1 MPTISGVYAICNTVT
16 DRAYVGSGKDI
27 HNRRSSHFWQLRNH
41 RHKNHLMQA
50 DFDLYGADSFE
61 FTVLDTLPVPAARQI
76 EQAHIDSGQF
86 AYNLAPKAAGG
97 GKHTAQSAKKRSKTA
112 TGKKH
117 TAKTIE
123 KLRNRPA
130 ETNGAFSGYFIT
142 PAGRHASS
150 YQAAEAMGGVLN
162 FTTIRRWCKNPGK
175 PVCAASYRKSA
186 YLRSLGGSAF
196 GRTFG
201 ELGFGFEPVPVAK

>member
-1 MPTISGVYAICNTVT
+1 MPKHSGVYALSNSITGN
-16 DRAYVGSGKDI
+16 AYVGSTQDLS
-27 HNRRSSHFWQLRNH
+27 NRRSSHFWQLRNH
-41 RHKNHLMQA
+41 RHKNHLIQA

-61 FTVLDTLPVPAARQI
+61 FTVLHHLPITDARQI
-76 EQAHIDSGQF
+76 EQAHIDSGDY

-97 GKHTAQSAKKRSKTA
+97 GKHTAQSAAKRSKSA

-117 TAKTIE
+117 TPETVE

-130 ETNGAFSGYFIT
+130 ETNGAFSGYFLT

-150 YQAAEAMGGVLN
+150 YDAAEAMGNAVN
-162 FTTIRRWCKNPGK
+162 FTTVRRWCKNPQK
-175 PVCAASYRKSA
+175 AVCVLSYRKSA
-186 YLRSLGGSAF
+186 YLQLLGDSVI

-201 ELGFGFEPVPVAK
+201 ELGFGFEPVPKS